1 MSKIFEALHKAQNP
15 MAEALPPIAE
25 APIRAAAEAGPTP
38 AADGAIPQ
46 AAVPDAEP
54 PAAALRTAQ
63 LRPGKKAPVLPFE
76 HWHAAEQ
83 YRLFRTRILQHPQ
96 KPRMIVVSSA
106 GPGDGKS
113 ITAINLA
120 GVLALKG
127 DTQVVL
133 IDGDFRRSSIS
144 SLLGLPEGPGL
155 ADVLEG
161 TCDLSDALIQT
172 EEYPN
177 LCVIP
182 AGTSKLNPVEL
193 LDSARWPA
201 VCVQLRGLFQ
211 YLILD
216 SPPVAAVADYDLLS
230 APSDGVVV
238 VVRPDHSNREH
249 CLKVLDGIP
258 KDKYLGVVLNC
269 VPNWFLGKADTYNG
283 YYYAPGSG
291 KS

>member
-1 MSKIFEALHKAQNP
+1 MSKIFEALHKGQNP
-15 MAEALPPIAE
+15 MAEALPPVAE
-25 APIRAAAEAGPTP
+25 MPIRAAEAAPMP
-38 AADGAIPQ
+38 AAAGT
-46 AAVPDAEP
+46 AAQTAAREADP
-54 PAAALRTAQ
+54 PAAATRRAK
-63 LRPGKKAPVLPFE
+63 LRPGSSAPVLPFE

-83 YRLFRTRILQHPQ
+83 YRMFRTRILQHPQ
-96 KPRMIVVSSA
+96 EPRMIVVSSA
-106 GPGDGKS
+106 GFGDGKS

-133 IDGDFRRSSIS
+133 LDGDFRRPSIAIQ
-144 SLLGLPEGPGL
+144 LGLPERPGL

-161 TCDLSDALIQT
+161 SCTLSEALIET

-193 LDSARWPA
+193 LDSPRWPA
-201 VCVQLRGLFQ
+201 VCAQLRGQFQ

-230 APSDGVVV
+230 APSDGIVV
-238 VVRPDHSNREH
+238 VVRPDHSNRSL
-249 CLKVLDGIP
+249 CMKVLEGIP
-258 KDKYLGVVLNC
+258 KNKSLGVVLNC
-269 VPNWFLGKADTYNG
+269 VPNWFLKRTEAYGG
-283 YYYAPGSG
+283 YYRAAGSD